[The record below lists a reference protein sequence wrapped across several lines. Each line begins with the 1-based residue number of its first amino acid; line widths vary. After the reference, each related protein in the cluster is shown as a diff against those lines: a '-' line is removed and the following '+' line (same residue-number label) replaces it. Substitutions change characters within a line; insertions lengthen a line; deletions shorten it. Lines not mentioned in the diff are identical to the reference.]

1 MKILLVGSGAREH
14 ALAWAISGSPLCDMV
29 ICAPGNPGMAALGR
43 CLPVA
48 AEDVDGLV
56 ALAVAEGVDLV
67 VVGPEAPLVPTAFPP
82 MKTILTTDWAPYIR
96 QAAYAIGAAIA
107 LTYTAGLLTGE
118 FVHRWNDQLAAW
130 VSGRTATITPAAPAR
145 VIVQRQAMAPA
156 PVLSRRSECRR
167 LRSRG
172 MTQQQIADALGC
184 SRTTVR
190 RELAA

>member
-1 MKILLVGSGAREH
+1 M
-14 ALAWAISGSPLCDMV
+14 
-29 ICAPGNPGMAALGR
+29 
-43 CLPVA
+43 
-48 AEDVDGLV
+48 
-56 ALAVAEGVDLV
+56 
-67 VVGPEAPLVPTAFPP
+67 PTLSSI
-82 MKTILTTDWAPYIR
+82 TRSDWSPYIR

-118 FVHRWNDQLAAW
+118 AVHHWNDQLAAW
-130 VSGRTATITPAAPAR
+130 VSGRAATLTPAAPAR

-156 PVLSRRSECRR
+156 PVLSRRSECQR
-167 LRSRG
+167 LRARG